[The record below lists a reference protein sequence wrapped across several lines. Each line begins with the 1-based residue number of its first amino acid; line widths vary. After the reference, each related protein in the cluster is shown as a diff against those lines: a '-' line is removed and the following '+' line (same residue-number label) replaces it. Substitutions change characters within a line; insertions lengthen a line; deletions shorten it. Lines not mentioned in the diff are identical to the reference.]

1 MNLQMQRIQA
11 ACLELKLPAMALEW
25 SAIAD
30 RCAGQNASMAEFLE
44 QLLQLELDARMLRTR
59 ETLLKLAGTLV
70 CGLTLATLP
79 PQATTVPFERKPRA

>member
-30 RCAGQNASMAEFLE
+30 RCAGQNTSLAEFLE

-59 ETLLKLAGTLV
+59 ETLFKLAG
-70 CGLTLATLP
+70 LP
-79 PQATTVPFERKPRA
+79 SSISLIMISALQPVRHASNCKN